1 MTNDEQFG
9 QDFDVDLSAPRPAK
23 VAPIQPGR
31 EGWRI
36 IPDVDLV
43 AYYADD
49 LGTPPS
55 ISNSG
60 IGVLLKETPL
70 DFAFQNPRLNP
81 DAVERAKETAAMRRG
96 DVVHQLALGKG
107 AGYAVADF
115 ADWRTK
121 DAKSFRD
128 NAIADGLTPIK
139 RADFEDAEIM
149 AAAIKDRIDEVLEG
163 AAYQT
168 EVAFM
173 YQEPTPSGPVWV
185 RGLLDVWCEERA
197 VILDPKVTANLYD
210 HNIQR
215 HLINMGWDRQG
226 ALYSHGV
233 GMALPDL
240 AGRIRFADLMIKP
253 SAPFTSRLVSTEKAW
268 TYSSLRL
275 CQRAIETFG
284 ACLKAGKWP
293 GFGDQVDYVEM
304 PVWESRNRGEA

>member
-9 QDFDVDLSAPRPAK
+9 EDFDVDLNAPRPDK
-23 VAPIQPGR
+23 VVAVEPGR

-49 LGTPPS
+49 LTPEPS

-60 IGVLLKETPL
+60 MTLLLNETPL
-70 DFAFQNPRLNP
+70 DFAYQNARLNP
-81 DAVERAKETAAMRRG
+81 EAADKAVETAAMRRG

-149 AAAIKDRIDEVLEG
+149 AEAIKLRIDEVLEG
-163 AAYQT
+163 ASYET
-168 EVAFM
+168 EVAVVC
-173 YQEPTPSGPVWV
+173 QEQTPSGPVWV

-197 VILDPKVTANLYD
+197 TIIDPKVTANLYD
-210 HNIQR
+210 AKVAR
-215 HLINMGWDRQG
+215 HLAQMGWDRQG
-226 ALYSHGV
+226 ALYSHLIGKV
-233 GMALPDL
+233 RPDL
-240 AGRIRFADLMIKP
+240 AGRISFADLMIKP
-253 SAPFTSRLVSTEKAW
+253 TAPFTSRLVTTEKAW

-275 CQRAIETFG
+275 CQRAIELFG
-284 ACLKAGKWP
+284 ACLHSGKWP
-293 GFGDQVDYVEM
+293 GFGDGVHYAEM
-304 PVWESRNRGEA
+304 PVWLQRERGEA